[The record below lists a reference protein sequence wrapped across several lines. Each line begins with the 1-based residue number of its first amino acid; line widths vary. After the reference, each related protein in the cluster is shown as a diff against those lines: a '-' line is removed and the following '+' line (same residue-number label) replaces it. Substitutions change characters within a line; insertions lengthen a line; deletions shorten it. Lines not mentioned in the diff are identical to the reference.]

1 MKKKK
6 LPEIEI
12 QELILI
18 KCGKSRHTTYLGTFT
33 RENDETGNPVVRGSA
48 VIDEGKA
55 WSMASSEEELGNNLD
70 EICWMKI
77 EMGLHQYSGA
87 SIEIAGSGFNLN

>member
-12 QELILI
+12 QELFII
-18 KCGKSRHTTYLGTFT
+18 KCGNSWNYTCYGIITKEKD
-33 RENDETGNPVVRGSA
+33 ENGNPIVRGTA

-55 WSMASSEEELGNNLD
+55 WSMASSEEELENNFD
-70 EICWMKI
+70 EICFIKI
-77 EMGLHQYSGA
+77 EMGLHQDSGA